1 MRQMWWLL
9 PVLVVAG
16 LWAWLAPRPLRPD
29 AVTASELPVDEDL
42 GFTATDAE
50 LIETGADSKPMY
62 RLRAQRISQR
72 QPDAEVELN
81 APRLTYD
88 DRSQG
93 NWTLQAERGTLSADR
108 RSVAFAGAVQA
119 RRTQPRS
126 PLLDLHTEALQVD
139 LRQRLADTSAPVA
152 IAWGRARLNASAM
165 HADMV
170 SGLFV
175 LTGEGRG
182 QLRY

>member
-1 MRQMWWLL
+1 MRHMWWLL
-9 PVLVVAG
+9 PVLVIAG

-29 AVTASELPVDEDL
+29 AVLASELPIDEDL

-50 LIETGADSKPMY
+50 LIETGADGKPLY
-62 RLRAQRISQR
+62 RLLAQHIAQR
-72 QPDAEVELN
+72 QPDAEVQLS
-81 APRLTYD
+81 APRLGYD

-93 NWTLQAERGTLSADR
+93 TWTLQAERGTLSADR
-108 RSVAFAGAVQA
+108 QSVAFAGGVQA
-119 RRTQPRS
+119 RRMQPRS
-126 PLLDLHTEALQVD
+126 PLLNRHTEALQVD
-139 LRQRLADTSAPVA
+139 LRQRLADTAAPVA
-152 IAWGRARLNASAM
+152 IEWGRARLNASAM

-182 QLRY
+182 HLRY